1 LIICSPINHP
11 DTLGE
16 KAGWWDMGLGERI
29 REKREE
35 LGLTQ
40 LQLAQALGVTPQHI
54 SVVEQNK
61 RAPSLDL
68 LAKWAH
74 ELGVTTDYLITGKE
88 SVVSD
93 FGSVIKAD
101 DTLSLDIKRALVT
114 IVEQL
119 HNNK

>member
-29 REKREE
+29 KVRREE

-40 LQLAQALGVTPQHI
+40 LQLAQALEVTPQHV
-54 SVVEQNK
+54 SVIEKNK

-68 LAKWAH
+68 LAKLAH

-93 FGSVIKAD
+93 VGSVIKAD
-101 DTLSLDIKRALVT
+101 ATLSLDIKRALIALIEKLQKT
-114 IVEQL
+114 
-119 HNNK
+119 